1 MGVQNEGNGCP
12 KCMGREKRWKRTI
25 FLWER
30 RSSDRLYGFIRSKQK
45 QPKAGLTTGAP
56 RNGQFKTCK
65 TDVQN
70 VFGCSAVRAGRSWA
84 DVQNVVWKLKNR
96 KQLCST
102 GLQSLRNAEKWKTLL
117 STKHSKRAQNEN
129 QPSADNCAGR
139 SYPLTAM
146 SFFITFKS
154 FMVKCISLCLCASV
168 VNGCPKCK
176 ECDL

>member
-1 MGVQNEGNGCP
+1 M
-12 KCMGREKRWKRTI
+12 
-25 FLWER
+25 
-30 RSSDRLYGFIRSKQK
+30 SKMI
-45 QPKAGLTTGAP
+45 A
-56 RNGQFKTCK
+56 
-65 TDVQN
+65 
-70 VFGCSAVRAGRSWA
+70 
-84 DVQNVVWKLKNR
+84 KLKSVLFN
-96 KQLCST
+96 
-102 GLQSLRNAEKWKTLL
+102 GSLKSPECWKMKSFVVHKTL
-117 STKHSKRAQNEN
+117 KRARNKN